1 MRVVDLIRR
10 KRDGGSLGRDQ
21 IDFLV
26 QGVTSGAVPDYQ
38 AAALLM
44 AIVWRGMT
52 DEETLWLSEA
62 MARSGRQ
69 ADFSDIPGVK
79 ADKHSTGG
87 VGDTVSLVLVPLA
100 AACGLIVPKMSGRAL
115 GHTGGT
121 LDKLDAI
128 PGFRTSLTL
137 AEIHAALSSVGCALV
152 AQTAEMAPA
161 DRTLYA
167 LRDVTAT
174 VDSIPLIAA
183 SIMSKKLAEGLDAL
197 VLDVKVGRGAFMKTE
212 PDARALARVLVMIGQ
227 RAGVRTEAVLTRM
240 DVPLGRAV
248 GNALEVAEAVGVLS
262 GRRGSPLEAVAVEL
276 TATLLRLAGLD
287 DSDEAARARAA
298 RALASGAAQETFRR
312 LVANQGGDPRVIDD
326 PARLPRAPQ
335 RHVVRASRDGY
346 LVGLDAELVG
356 RCAMLLGSG
365 RVRKDAPVDPSAGV
379 VLHARVGDRVA
390 SGDAVVELHYR
401 DETGLSA
408 AVAYARD
415 AMTIQDEAVEGGPLV
430 LGRVA

>member
-408 AVAYARD
+408 AVASARA